1 MAALADVRKKW
12 HIPPAFSVE
21 FIGYY
26 LDRMSRIKEIKTSL
40 HEQFEHNKN
49 LVNQQQSLRDEYDHK
64 VKIHTD
70 HTDANASLKESI
82 AKLHQIIQ
90 TLCPTKHLPSIE
102 NIGRPHPIVPQ
113 LPTIPPPPPIVRPMA
128 VPTAAALKMG
138 VGFPLTNL
146 PGIADDTNRILS
158 TQCQNNSKLM
168 HECGICKH
176 CTDQHLLAKC
186 DTCQLHYHLGCL
198 NPPLTRHPKK
208 SKLYGWQCSECVK
221 SDDSDVAVTL
231 PAGPRKSRTK
241 YSKDG
246 TIVPVDPVA
255 FENFD
260 DRRSSINSN
269 KSTKTSP
276 VTNASNKK
284 HHHHTNDTEKIE
296 EVLVPQMPIVIIDSD
311 SATSNCGSIKSNQRK
326 TLKPNAKIKISGSKI
341 GQPVVVLSNNIDSM
355 IPPLKSPSF
364 KSFSPPPPDPLD
376 ISNTQQVIISRN
388 VSMDNDDNNVSG
400 EPMKISKKMKKIKS
414 SSTTANTNNT
424 STIATTTNTTTA
436 SPSYYVDR
444 NGVLNSIDALVPHV
458 KAGHFTSELI
468 PGTAPRPIPTDGSVE
483 QLTHKQIRKRRK
495 EKHREKYD
503 SDGRRS
509 SSKEHKK
516 KRKRDKHDM
525 EAPPSMSTAEG
536 IPRIKIKVSCLKK
549 ILIFVFCDKKQ
560 NRNCVQNKSLQITIH
575 HVSFFFF
582 LYF

>member
-26 LDRMSRIKEIKTSL
+26 LDRMSRIKEIKSSL
-40 HEQFEHNKN
+40 HEQFELNKN
-49 LVNQQQSLRDEYDHK
+49 LVNQQQTLRDEYDHK
-64 VKIHTD
+64 VKIHTELSD
-70 HTDANASLKESI
+70 KNTSLKESI
-82 AKLHQIIQ
+82 GKLHQIIQ
-90 TLCPTKHLPSIE
+90 TLCPTKHLSSVE
-102 NIGRPHPIVPQ
+102 NIGRPQPIVPQ
-113 LPTIPPPPPIVRPMA
+113 LPIIPPPPQIARPMA

-146 PGIADDTNRILS
+146 PGITDDTNRILS

-168 HECGICKH
+168 HECGICKR

-221 SDDSDVAVTL
+221 SDDSDVADV
-231 PAGPRKSRTK
+231 AGPRKSRTK

-246 TIVPVDPVA
+246 TIVPVDPIA
-255 FENFD
+255 FESFD

-269 KSTKTSP
+269 KSTTKTSP
-276 VTNASNKK
+276 LSNVVHNKRQN
-284 HHHHTNDTEKIE
+284 HHPTNDIEKIE

-311 SATSNCGSIKSNQRK
+311 SATSNCDSIKSNQRNL
-326 TLKPNAKIKISGSKI
+326 LKPNAKITISGTKI

-355 IPPLKSPSF
+355 IPPLRSPSF

-376 ISNTQQVIISRN
+376 ISNSQQVVISRD
-388 VSMDNDDNNVSG
+388 VSMSIDDDSKAGDERV
-400 EPMKISKKMKKIKS
+400 KISKKMKKIKS
-414 SSTTANTNNT
+414 TSTTTT
-424 STIATTTNTTTA
+424 SITTATTTTTT

-468 PGTAPRPIPTDGSVE
+468 PGTGAPRPTTDESVE

-516 KRKRDKHDM
+516 KRKRDKHDL
-525 EAPPSMSTAEG
+525 EAPSVSTAEG
-536 IPRIKIKVSCLKK
+536 IPRIKIKVSRR
-549 ILIFVFCDKKQ
+549 INVS
-560 NRNCVQNKSLQITIH
+560 NKL
-575 HVSFFFF
+575 
-582 LYF
+582 